1 MQLTSPFTT
10 MTNTAPMSVEPQI
23 RDFIA
28 KNLLYSTEGFT
39 YTDDASLIQEGIIDS
54 LGVVEL
60 VEFVQS
66 QFGVKVDQQE
76 VVPANFDS
84 VVKLAAFIRGK
95 LAAGKPAAP

>member
-1 MQLTSPFTT
+1 
-10 MTNTAPMSVEPQI
+10 MTNTSMQVEPQI

-28 KNLLYSTEGFT
+28 KNLLYSGEGFT
-39 YTDDASLIQEGIIDS
+39 YTDDASLLQEGIIDS

-66 QFGVKVDQQE
+66 TFGVKVEQQE

-84 VVKLAAFIRGK
+84 VVKLAAFIHGK
-95 LAAGKPAAP
+95 LSAKTAGG